1 MTDERVSQLPE
12 GLWSAPEADTSA
24 VPELADVEAVLRVR
38 IPARLDYRYTA
49 GEATSRSLLGMA
61 EKRIIGE
68 MCPKFGY
75 VFVPPRGASPN
86 SGLPTTEQVDLPH
99 VGTVTTFCVVNVEF
113 TGQGLEVPYVSA
125 NILIDGSHVT
135 TFGLIQEIPPHDVR
149 LGLRVEAVWKDDDEL
164 EASFENIK
172 WWRPTGEPDADYES
186 YREYA

>member
-1 MTDERVSQLPE
+1 MSDERVSQLPE

-24 VPELADVEAVLRVR
+24 VPELSDVEAVLRVR

-68 MCPKFGY
+68 KCPKFGY

-135 TFGLIQEIPPHDVR
+135 TFGLILEIPPHDVR
-149 LGLRVEAVWKDDDEL
+149 LGLRVEAVWKDDAEL